1 MILVSRRMLCVLGLI
16 VQNGILF
23 FMLLRGS
30 YGYVSL
36 LHVRKKNTYLKEQ
49 CKYKREEIKK
59 IQLQIQE
66 WKTIAFLQEKYAREK
81 LHMGKKDEQVFFYE

>member
-1 MILVSRRMLCVLGLI
+1 MILVSRRILCVLALI
-16 VQNGILF
+16 VQSSILF
-23 FMLLRGS
+23 LMLLRGP
-30 YGYVSL
+30 YGYMSL
-36 LHVRKKNTYLKEQ
+36 LHVCKKNIYLKEQ

-59 IQLQIQE
+59 IQVQIQE